1 MKPLH
6 RSQCKKM
13 MAGRRTISRETYFT
27 RSEYPSMYWSI
38 LYFEMFI
45 RGRGWWPTAQQPCS
59 HIWLRFQSFT
69 LKIVLSWLLKSKLRL
84 SRTDGRISQA
94 RFWDKMR
101 PSLEPLWLHILYIC
115 SLVGVWIGFESHKN
129 MAHEEEGHHERI
141 LLSKL
146 FFNSS
151 TKGSSFKAS
160 TKSLWCRSVAKTPM
174 PFWKLAFVIKL
185 LFPKSLSTRHCNA
198 LTSFETFPPSPPL
211 LCCSLSLLQSEWLTG
226 PNRKMKV

>member
-45 RGRGWWPTAQQPCS
+45 RGRGWRSTAQQPCS

-101 PSLEPLWLHILYIC
+101 PSLEPLWLHSLYMQLGWC
-115 SLVGVWIGFESHKN
+115 VDWVWKSYKRWHMRRRVITSGFFYLNSFSTPPRRARPSKHPQSRCDAAVSPRHPCHSENWH
-129 MAHEEEGHHERI
+129 
-141 LLSKL
+141 LSS
-146 FFNSS
+146 NS
-151 TKGSSFKAS
+151 
-160 TKSLWCRSVAKTPM
+160 CCQNIYQHDIVMRS
-174 PFWKLAFVIKL
+174 
-185 LFPKSLSTRHCNA
+185 
-198 LTSFETFPPSPPL
+198 
-211 LCCSLSLLQSEWLTG
+211 
-226 PNRKMKV
+226 